1 MDGEV
6 ERQRGLTIEEQAQ
19 KKLVA
24 QDIVHLHMVKNLGDM
39 LKLLTSL
46 FQGCI
51 VKYDTG
57 VLALCLNAILPE
69 NAFKTKN
76 SVAKQTTPIHC
87 LPDHHTIIAVLS
99 SGEKM
104 VEILLVY
111 GVYRLT
117 INTEKTKGKNQLNSG
132 DTIVF
137 LQRKPTE

>member
-1 MDGEV
+1 MV
-6 ERQRGLTIEEQAQ
+6 E
-19 KKLVA
+19 K
-24 QDIVHLHMVKNLGDM
+24 LGDM
-39 LKLLTSL
+39 LKLSISL

-57 VLALCLNAILPE
+57 VLALCLNAILTE

-76 SVAKQTTPIHC
+76 SIAKQTTPIHC
-87 LPDHHTIIAVLS
+87 QPDHHTIIAVLS

-111 GVYRLT
+111 GVYCLT
-117 INTEKTKGKNQLNSG
+117 INTKKTKGKNQLNSG

-137 LQRKPTE
+137 LQRKPTEHTSKTKF